1 MFGVGRYFAKVP
13 KPEVAYF
20 VGSELFE
27 MKATLLPKLH
37 SARE

>member
-20 VGSELFE
+20 VGSESVRDE
-27 MKATLLPKLH
+27 GNVA
-37 SARE
+37 AEIA